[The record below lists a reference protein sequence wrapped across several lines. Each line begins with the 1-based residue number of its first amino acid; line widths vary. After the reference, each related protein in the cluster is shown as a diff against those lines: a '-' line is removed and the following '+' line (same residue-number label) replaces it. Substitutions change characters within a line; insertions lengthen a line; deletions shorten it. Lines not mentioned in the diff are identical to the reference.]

1 MNFPLF
7 NIGLTLMSIDHID
20 KNLTPTAEGRRILS
34 ILKGSPLTEQDIL
47 KDDNGRP
54 YLSGNRGQADSI
66 DFNISH
72 SGNMTAV
79 SLVKGTGF
87 RTGCDVQLVKNRTNT
102 LKIAERFFSNSEVKY
117 ILSQKEKG
125 NDTAF
130 FEIWTLKECYIKL
143 RGLSVFDIGKI
154 PSFFYE
160 NRDGAETGSF
170 AFYTDNTA
178 PLSFYLYKLSDKA
191 KEYIMATAI
200 EGTAELQPSIHW
212 FSESILPCKSIVT
225 IKAAP
230 SPTETVSP
238 NM

>member
-1 MNFPLF
+1 MSIPLF
-7 NIGLTLMSIDHID
+7 NIGLTLMSID
-20 KNLTPTAEGRRILS
+20 PTAEGRRILS
-34 ILKGSPLTEQDIL
+34 ILEGRPLAEQDIL

-54 YLSGNRGQADSI
+54 YFSDNYAKAGSI

-72 SGNMTAV
+72 SGNMAAV
-79 SLVKGTGF
+79 SLVKGTGLC
-87 RTGCDVQLVKNRTNT
+87 TGCDVQLVKNRTNT

-125 NDTAF
+125 NDAAF

-143 RGLSVFDIGKI
+143 RGLSVFDIDKV

-160 NRDGAETGSF
+160 NGDGAESGSF

-191 KEYIMATAI
+191 GTVYIMAAAI
-200 EGTAELQPSIHW
+200 EGAELQPSIQW
-212 FSESILPCKSIVT
+212 FSESTLPCKSIAE

-230 SPTETVSP
+230 SPAVTVSP
-238 NM
+238 NI